1 VNRVPRNWFSGPF
14 WLDVTRKTG
23 EAEEEQRDAKDTAKK
38 SAGAKTRS
46 WAGATPLFGP
56 SVPKL
61 TREVAPAHRRKVQR
75 RVFWPRRHRREREG
89 NQKKGRRRQVP
100 RNPKQSVL
108 LKRNVHLEQ
117 QANHLLEDLAWFIGI
132 SVEELPNIVLTKMMA
147 NDADSQSWRSQRRV
161 PQEGSPAPLGPSPNA
176 ENREAA

>member
-1 VNRVPRNWFSGPF
+1 M
-14 WLDVTRKTG
+14 
-23 EAEEEQRDAKDTAKK
+23 
-38 SAGAKTRS
+38 
-46 WAGATPLFGP
+46 
-56 SVPKL
+56 
-61 TREVAPAHRRKVQR
+61 RE
-75 RVFWPRRHRREREG
+75 
-89 NQKKGRRRQVP
+89 RRRQVP
-100 RNPKQSVL
+100 GTAKQPVL
-108 LKRNVHLEQ
+108 LRQRIRFEQ